1 MKVLLLQTKKIGDVL
16 LTTPAIRA
24 LKNTHPDWELHY
36 LTSPPCD
43 QILQNSPY
51 ISKIWRLRRKAGL
64 KETIS
69 IIKNIRREKFDVLVD
84 LLSAPRTAVISFFSG
99 IPKRIGFNSPH
110 LRHLAY
116 HIKLDLPDRKNDNIY
131 AAALKIKL
139 LSSLGVKGGSLDA
152 DFQGQRARKPRK
164 ISASQDINISVST
177 VSESVNKRWPK
188 DNFINLIDTILNKAN
203 ARIFLI
209 GSAEEKNYIEN
220 IYDSIYNKKLV
231 SVHTFSDLTS
241 FWEFADT
248 IDYHIGN
255 DNGQRHLLIA
265 RGVPT
270 FGIFG
275 SEIASAWTPPNSDI
289 HATIENKVACKFSHS
304 SIYPSYQIECLNIK
318 WLDATNAAL
327 REIAKH
333 FPEHMKK

>member
-1 MKVLLLQTKKIGDVL
+1 MKVLLIHIRKIGDVL
-16 LTTPAIRA
+16 LTTPVIRA
-24 LKNTHPDWELHY
+24 LKNTHLDWELHY

-51 ISKIWRLRRKAGL
+51 ISKVWLLNRKAGL
-64 KETIS
+64 RGTIS

-84 LLSAPRTAVISFFSG
+84 LTSYPRSSVISFFSG
-99 IPKRIGFNSPH
+99 IPKRIGYKAPH

-116 HIKLDLPDRKNDNIY
+116 HIKLHEPKNIPTYY
-131 AAALKIKL
+131 ASDKFALL
-139 LSSLGVKGGSLDA
+139 APLGVKGGSLDA

-164 ISASQDINISVST
+164 IGANQNINISVST
-177 VSESVNKRWPK
+177 VSESTNKRWPK
-188 DNFINLIDTILNKAN
+188 DNFIKLINRILDKVN

-209 GSAEEKNYIEN
+209 GSTAEKSYVEN
-220 IYDSIYNKKLV
+220 IYNAIDNKKLV
-231 SVHTFSDLTS
+231 SVRTFSDLTS
-241 FWEFADT
+241 VWKFTDT

-255 DNGQRHLLIA
+255 DNGQRHLLIT

-275 SEIASAWTPPNSDI
+275 QAIASAWTPPNSDI
-289 HATIENKVACKFSHS
+289 HVTIENKVACKFNCLA
-304 SIYPSYQIECLNIK
+304 IYPACKIECLDIK
-318 WLDATNAAL
+318 WLNATNAAL

-333 FPEHMKK
+333 FPEHIKK